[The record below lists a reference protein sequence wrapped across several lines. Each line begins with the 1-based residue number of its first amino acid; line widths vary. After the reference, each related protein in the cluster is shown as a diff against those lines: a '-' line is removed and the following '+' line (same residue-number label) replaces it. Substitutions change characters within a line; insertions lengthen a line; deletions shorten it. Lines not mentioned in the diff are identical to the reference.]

1 MMIKGIAQFK
11 QDICEQICTLYSL
24 KYIIQN
30 QRYENLHCR
39 NVNDDVLKRYFTHT
53 QIYTCLGNSKYIQ
66 QISMPLKIIPLN
78 LWNKRKSNAYLSD
91 LSPLT
96 IYPDSNLTQ
105 TKYWVIC
112 SINIGQKRINCQSWI
127 QKKLSRKF
135 VAASIEINL
144 FLKFLFIFATNSMQ
158 KSHFFMVVIY

>member
-1 MMIKGIAQFK
+1 MVRGENMMIKGIAQFK
-11 QDICEQICTLYSL
+11 QDVCEQICTLYSQ

-39 NVNDDVLKRYFTHT
+39 NVNDDVLRMYFTHT
-53 QIYTCLGNSKYIQ
+53 QIYACLGNSKYIQ

-78 LWNKRKSNAYLSD
+78 LWNKRKSNAYLED

-127 QKKLSRKF
+127 QK
-135 VAASIEINL
+135 
-144 FLKFLFIFATNSMQ
+144 NSHENSLQLQQ
-158 KSHFFMVVIY
+158 K